1 MAFSSLLPIFCKNI
15 IMSRKLTKSYQR
27 EIISDFIYGKDL
39 EVCMFVYLDIL
50 IDTHK
55 KNRPNIVE
63 EWGKKEVLA
72 ALETSYSYIRKVAI
86 DAGMLTEEAAGD
98 YLLGL

>member
-1 MAFSSLLPIFCKNI
+1 MP
-15 IMSRKLTKSYQR
+15 RKLTKSYQR
-27 EIISDFIYGKDL
+27 EIISDFIYGKNL
-39 EVCMFVYLDIL
+39 EVCMFVYLDVL

-55 KNRPNIVE
+55 KNYPNIVE
-63 EWGKKEVLA
+63 QWRKRDVLA
-72 ALETSYSYIRKVAI
+72 ALEISYRYIRKVAI